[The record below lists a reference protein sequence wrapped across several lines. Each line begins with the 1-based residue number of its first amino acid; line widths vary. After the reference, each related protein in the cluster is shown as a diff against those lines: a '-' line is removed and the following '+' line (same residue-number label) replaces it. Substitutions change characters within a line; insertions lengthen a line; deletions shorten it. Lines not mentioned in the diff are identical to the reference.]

1 MASELHVDAIKHS
14 GGTSALTIDSSG
26 NVHGAGMCV
35 QTVNF
40 THSTVVDTNSTS
52 FVDSG
57 LSGSITPK
65 FSNSKIF
72 VNIYQHF
79 RLSGDHDHGL
89 SFQIIRTVGGSDTTV
104 YTPATNYEYY
114 LYDSTANTTEDVRLD
129 RFPIFVVD
137 TPSTTSACT
146 YKVQY
151 RSMRTDNNN
160 LASMQHGSN
169 FSMGFLME
177 IAQ

>member
-1 MASELHVDAIKHS
+1 MINK
-14 GGTSALTIDSSG
+14 T
-26 NVHGAGMCV
+26 
-35 QTVNF
+35 
-40 THSTVVDTNSTS
+40 THSCCINWILPAVV
-52 FVDSG
+52 FEFFHQR
-57 LSGSITPK
+57 
-65 FSNSKIF
+65 FSDKNFLKILVVAF
-72 VNIYQHF
+72 K
-79 RLSGDHDHGL
+79 
-89 SFQIIRTVGGSDTTV
+89 IIRTVGGSDTTV